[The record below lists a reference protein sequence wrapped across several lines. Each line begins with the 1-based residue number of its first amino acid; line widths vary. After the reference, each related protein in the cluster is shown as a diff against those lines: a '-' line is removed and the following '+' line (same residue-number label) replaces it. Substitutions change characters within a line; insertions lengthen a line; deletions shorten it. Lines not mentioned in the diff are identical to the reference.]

1 MKIGIVGSREY
12 QAPSKIRKFIFELKK
27 KFGDELE
34 IVSGGQPKGADG
46 YAKKYALEFEVK
58 YVEFP
63 PAHYNWN
70 AHCIKET
77 HNYGREYRPYYFFQR
92 NTEIAE
98 YSDKIAAFIPEGWK
112 IEDSRG
118 THDTVKKATKLGKK
132 VVILY

>member
-12 QAPSKIRKFIFELKK
+12 QNATKIRKFIFELKK
-27 KFGDELE
+27 KFGEELE

-46 YAKKYALEFEVK
+46 FAKKHALEFNVK

-70 AHCIKET
+70 QHCIKEA
-77 HNYGREYRPYYFFQR
+77 HNYGKEYRVYYFNQR

-98 YSDKIAAFIPEGWK
+98 YSDKIVAFIPRGWT
-112 IEDSRG
+112 IEKSRG
-118 THDTVKKATKLGKK
+118 THDTVKKAEKLGKK
-132 VVILY
+132 VVVMH